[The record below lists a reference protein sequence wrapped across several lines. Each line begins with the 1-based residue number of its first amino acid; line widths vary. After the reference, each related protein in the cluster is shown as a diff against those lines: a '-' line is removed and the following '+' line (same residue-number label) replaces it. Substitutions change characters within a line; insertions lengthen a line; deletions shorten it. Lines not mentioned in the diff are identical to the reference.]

1 MEKKD
6 ILKIGIVMILL
17 IFVII
22 VFNAID
28 KYEENIINAVVV
40 NEKAKV
46 YGKAKENTKVK
57 EELEAGENVS
67 ILREI
72 TDKENKSWYEIK
84 YENKKGYVLSE
95 DVDYYK
101 FDTDEYVL
109 MSDVSKFNIQY
120 ETIKSTKDYERF
132 LVANDINYAYIRAG
146 GRGYGEKGVFYEDPE
161 YQKFIDACDYLGV
174 PYGFYFIDEA
184 INLEEIEEEKEWILD
199 FIKKNATEN
208 NVLPFAIDIEKFEAK
223 ARTDDI
229 WDKRGELVQE
239 LINRL
244 DENGVKT
251 IVYSNAK
258 KASEYLSEMDTS
270 FWLAY
275 YVKSNELPSK
285 WIDEVD
291 IEDGLKEKL
300 TDKTIAWQF
309 SDKGIKDIVK
319 EKVDMNLVKNE
330 FFKKFI
336 DKNFD

>member
-17 IFVII
+17 VFVII
-22 VFNAID
+22 VFYVID
-28 KYEENIINAVVV
+28 KYEKNIVNAVVV
-40 NEKAKV
+40 NEKAKI
-46 YGKAKENTKVK
+46 YGRAKESAKVK
-57 EELEAGENVS
+57 DELEAGENVS
-67 ILREI
+67 ILSDFIDE
-72 TDKENKSWYEIK
+72 ENKSWYKIK
-84 YENKKGYVLSE
+84 YGNKKGYVLAE
-95 DVDYYK
+95 NVDYYK
-101 FDTDEYVL
+101 FDNDEYVL

-132 LVANDINYAYIRAG
+132 LVTNDINYVYIRVG
-146 GRGYGEKGVFYEDPE
+146 GRGYGEKGIFYKDPE

-199 FIKKNATEN
+199 FIKENATEN
-208 NVLPFAIDIEKFEAK
+208 NVLPFAIDIEKFEVK

-239 LINRL
+239 LINKL
-244 DENGVKT
+244 NENGVET

-258 KASEYLSEMDTS
+258 RANEYLSEMDTY

-275 YVKSNELPSK
+275 YVKNNELPSK
-285 WIDEVD
+285 WINEVD
-291 IEDGLKEKL
+291 IEDGLREEL

-309 SDKGIKDIVK
+309 SDKGIKDLVK
-319 EKVDMNLVKNE
+319 EKVDMNLIKND
-330 FFKKFI
+330 FFKKFM
-336 DKNFD
+336 DKSHE